1 MIETWKRTEL
11 DRLKKAYGLEP
22 SKSLGQNF
30 LADGNIANKIVDAT
44 CAGPD
49 DEVVEIGPGLGALT
63 VPLAERC
70 KRVTAVELD
79 KKLLPA
85 LGAAVAGA
93 GNVEV
98 INEDFLKLKDDA
110 FPDRFILVGNL
121 PYYITTPLVTRAIEL
136 KPVRCVFMM
145 QREVA
150 DRLLS
155 APGRKTYGSITV
167 FVQYYCDIEFVMNVS
182 REVFAPKPGV
192 DSAVVCLTPKRDAD
206 GSHVS
211 CADPEIEGLMFRL
224 VRAGFDMRR
233 KTLRNSLARVGYSED
248 VLLAALAEVNIDPV
262 RRAETL
268 SPEDFYR
275 LAYCLS
281 KKVQ

>member
-30 LADGNIANKIVDAT
+30 LADGNIANRIVDA
-44 CAGPD
+44 AGIGSED
-49 DEVVEIGPGLGALT
+49 DVVEIGPGLGALT
-63 VPLAERC
+63 VPIAGRC
-70 KRVTAVELD
+70 KHLMAVELD

-93 GNVEV
+93 GNVEIV
-98 INEDFLKLKDDA
+98 NEDFLKLSDDV
-110 FPDRFILVGNL
+110 FPERFILVGNL
-121 PYYITTPLVTRAIEL
+121 PYYITTPLVIRAIEL

-150 DRLLS
+150 ERLLS
-155 APGRKTYGSITV
+155 IHGKKTYGAITV
-167 FVQYYCDIEFVMNVS
+167 FVQHHCDVEFVMNVS

-192 DSAVVCLTPKRDAD
+192 DSAVICLTPKRSED
-206 GSHVS
+206 GSPRTDT
-211 CADPEIEGLMFRL
+211 DPEIEDLMFRL

-233 KTLRNSLARVGYSED
+233 KTLRNSLSRLGYPED
-248 VLLAALAEVNIDPV
+248 ILLSAMAEADIDPI

-268 SPEDFYR
+268 SPADFYR
-275 LAYCLS
+275 LALCLP

>member
-30 LADGNIANKIVDAT
+30 LADGNIANRIVSA
-44 CAGPD
+44 AGIGPE

-63 VPLAERC
+63 VPIAGLC
-70 KRVTAVELD
+70 KRLIAVELD
-79 KKLLPA
+79 KKLMPA
-85 LGAAVAGA
+85 LGAAIAGA
-93 GNVEV
+93 GNVEI
-98 INEDFLKLKDDA
+98 INEDFLKLEDDV
-110 FPDRFILVGNL
+110 FPKSFILVGNL
-121 PYYITTPLVTRAIEL
+121 PYYITTPLVTRSIEL
-136 KPVRCVFMM
+136 KPIRCIFMM

-155 APGRKTYGSITV
+155 APGKKTYGSITV
-167 FVQYYCDIEFVMNVS
+167 FVQHHCDVEFVMNVS

-206 GSHVS
+206 GSS
-211 CADPEIEGLMFRL
+211 RSDIDPDVEDIMFRL

-233 KTLRNSLARVGYSED
+233 KTLRNSLARAGYPED
-248 VLLAALAEVNIDPV
+248 VLLAALAAADIDPI

-268 SPEDFYR
+268 SPGDFYR
-275 LAYCLS
+275 LAQSLP